1 MAKYTQ
7 PDNSDN
13 VIDSRDIIA
22 RIEDLESMLDG
33 EDDNP
38 DYDDER
44 EELKILQALAD
55 EAESSPDWDSGETLI
70 REDHFTKYIGNLIDD
85 CYPDI
90 KEATGGQGWPY
101 NWITIDLD
109 GAADEAKSDY
119 LEVDFSGVIYL
130 IRA

>member
-1 MAKYTQ
+1 MAEYTQ

-13 VIDSRDIIA
+13 VIDSRDVIA
-22 RIEDLESMLDG
+22 RIVELELLIDG

-38 DYDDER
+38 AYSLER
-44 EELKILQALAD
+44 EELQILQALAD
-55 EAESSPDWDSGETLI
+55 EAESSPDWEYGEALI
-70 REDHFTKYIGNLIDD
+70 REDYFTAYIEELIDD
-85 CYPDI
+85 CYPDV
-90 KEATGGQGWPY
+90 KKATGGRGWPY

-119 LEVDFSGVIYL
+119 MEVDFDGVTYL